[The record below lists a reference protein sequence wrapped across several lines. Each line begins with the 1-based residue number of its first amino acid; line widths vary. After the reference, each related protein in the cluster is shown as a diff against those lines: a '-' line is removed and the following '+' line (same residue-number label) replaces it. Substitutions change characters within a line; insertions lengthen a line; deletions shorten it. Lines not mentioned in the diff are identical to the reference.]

1 MLLFKETLFLSMQ
14 TFQATSIKTQ
24 SNKNL
29 QPIHETITILIELIY
44 R

>member
-1 MLLFKETLFLSMQ
+1 MLLFKKTLFFSMQ
-14 TFQATSIKTQ
+14 TFQATSIKIQ